1 MTTCKPTI
9 AAVYRSHEHSPNL
22 TDADSRII
30 NAASIKLQ
38 ERGYAIHRYTEA
50 QFIETDITEPAIIN
64 MCRKPRS
71 IEKLCRLEAEGKTV
85 INSGHAIR
93 KCTKRKLWEIST
105 TNNIETPAT
114 VIVGSTDTTLPF
126 SGTFRPCWLKLP
138 DESVTDK
145 DDIIY
150 AGTPA
155 EYREALTR
163 YHSRAITEVLVCE
176 HLEGDLLKFYAV
188 SGDRYLYTLYPKQS
202 GYSKFGYE
210 ANNSDVKFYPYK
222 TERLK
227 EICNIMSRETGI
239 TVFGGDCIITPDG
252 KINIIDLNDWPSFSP
267 CAEEASEAIAA
278 AVAETIETTQHAR

>member
-105 TNNIETPAT
+105 ANNIETPAT

-222 TERLK
+222 AERLK